1 MLIFSG
7 SPSPRKLIPASVR
20 MAWQIDRGTTEKMV
34 GITAGK
40 RCFLPTQLE
49 LAPREIAAIKYSL
62 LFRLRT
68 SERTIR

>member
-20 MAWQIDRGTTEKMV
+20 MAWQIDRGATERMV

-40 RCFLPTQLE
+40 RL
-49 LAPREIAAIKYSL
+49 SL
-62 LFRLRT
+62 
-68 SERTIR
+68 IHI